1 MTAILYQNYSHFLVR
16 TTGLVARETSVIAIA
31 TPMCQSRHL
40 HVCRLQTSF
49 ADNCKLSQV
58 RCRNKKKTTKSSF
71 VGADNRTCRERNER
85 NSDCCAVCANRVS
98 CTCAGCKHRLPTI
111 EKLSQVR
118 CRNKKKT
125 NEVVFFWCGQQ
136 DLNLHLL
143 NENKNLNLARLP
155 IPPCPH
161 YVAILDYT
169 SIYVNSMC
177 PKSNIILRDT
187 KIDLHK
193 RLILAKILI

>member
-1 MTAILYQNYSHFLVR
+1 MYLSFDFKSEIISCKKQNELKIFSRVRFILV
-16 TTGLVARETSVIAIA
+16 
-31 TPMCQSRHL
+31 
-40 HVCRLQTSF
+40 
-49 ADNCKLSQV
+49 
-58 RCRNKKKTTKSSF
+58 
-71 VGADNRTCRERNER
+71 
-85 NSDCCAVCANRVS
+85 
-98 CTCAGCKHRLPTI
+98 
-111 EKLSQVR
+111 
-118 CRNKKKT
+118 
-125 NEVVFFWCGQQ
+125 WCGQQ

>member
-1 MTAILYQNYSHFLVR
+1 MKKNNPIEPLRVQL
-16 TTGLVARETSVIAIA
+16 GLV
-31 TPMCQSRHL
+31 
-40 HVCRLQTSF
+40 
-49 ADNCKLSQV
+49 
-58 RCRNKKKTTKSSF
+58 
-71 VGADNRTCRERNER
+71 
-85 NSDCCAVCANRVS
+85 
-98 CTCAGCKHRLPTI
+98 
-111 EKLSQVR
+111 
-118 CRNKKKT
+118 
-125 NEVVFFWCGQQ
+125 WCGQQ

-177 PKSNIILRDT
+177 PKSNIILHDT

>member
-1 MTAILYQNYSHFLVR
+1 MRCFSIKRIGIKV
-16 TTGLVARETSVIAIA
+16 SV
-31 TPMCQSRHL
+31 CKK
-40 HVCRLQTSF
+40 RLT
-49 ADNCKLSQV
+49 D
-58 RCRNKKKTTKSSF
+58 RC
-71 VGADNRTCRERNER
+71 V
-85 NSDCCAVCANRVS
+85 
-98 CTCAGCKHRLPTI
+98 
-111 EKLSQVR
+111 
-118 CRNKKKT
+118 
-125 NEVVFFWCGQQ
+125 WYGQQ

>member
-1 MTAILYQNYSHFLVR
+1 MWRFSIIRNDAKIMVYKKRL
-16 TTGLVARETSVIAIA
+16 ID
-31 TPMCQSRHL
+31 RH
-40 HVCRLQTSF
+40 T
-49 ADNCKLSQV
+49 
-58 RCRNKKKTTKSSF
+58 
-71 VGADNRTCRERNER
+71 
-85 NSDCCAVCANRVS
+85 
-98 CTCAGCKHRLPTI
+98 
-111 EKLSQVR
+111 
-118 CRNKKKT
+118 
-125 NEVVFFWCGQQ
+125 WCGQQ

-177 PKSNIILRDT
+177 PKWNIILRDT